1 MAVAPPPSKIDWSTT
16 IPTLVGS
23 LSSFLG
29 AGFILICYM
38 ILPQKRHFRHA
49 LIINLAVADFINATN
64 NSVSGLWIVILHRK
78 IQNGPACV
86 ANGFIGQLSVQATD
100 CSILMIA
107 VITMLFLKQA
117 SAAQDATMRLKVL
130 LCAAT
135 WVLPAT
141 TAFIALGMHLYHPV
155 AGNWC
160 WIQQKPTYLRYVLTH
175 MWRFVVIAAS
185 TGIYIYIYIFLQRHF
200 RNVKVI
206 GNRSYGDD
214 SQSSIVGPRDGFL
227 RRGSAPRKESYGFRK
242 LSGKH
247 ASAVLLQVS
256 IPPHMITDA

>member
-1 MAVAPPPSKIDWSTT
+1 MAVSPPPSKIDWPTT

-185 TGIYIYIYIFLQRHF
+185 TGIYIYIYICLQRHF

-214 SQSSIVGPRDGFL
+214 SQSSIVGPRDAFL

-247 ASAVLLQVS
+247 ASAVLLTG
-256 IPPHMITDA
+256 INPATHDY